1 MKLLLSNSAL
11 TRYSQSGAYATT
23 TTIPL
28 DGDLAATAQ
37 TLLAWLQAQLVEGE
51 SVSQVMME
59 SDGQVATAYEVEVD
73 AEGNEI
79 QVATAFRK
87 RLSAAVSVNAPI
99 GSRTFAVSSEALPDE
114 LRDGLLAAW
123 DAMEAL
129 P

>member
-1 MKLLLSNSAL
+1 MTLLLSNNRL
-11 TRYSQSGAYATT
+11 TRFAKSGDYATT
-23 TTIPL
+23 TDIAL
-28 DGDLAATAQ
+28 EGDMAATAAA
-37 TLLAWLQAQLVEGE
+37 LLAWLQGQLAEGE

-73 AEGNEI
+73 DEGNEI

-87 RLSAAVSVNAPI
+87 RLSAAVSVNAPA